1 MQARLILPRTTDVVI
16 DIESFGGSSIF
27 FFFLPDLFV
36 FSSRLLEKKDALNF
50 VESIT
55 FFLFPLVCFNVEM
68 T

>member
-1 MQARLILPRTTDVVI
+1 MWSLTLKVLAEVQ
-16 DIESFGGSSIF
+16 FF

-68 T
+68 I